1 MLGKTTRPKI
11 FLFALLIIILLYSL
25 WLSIHLLRFKTYK
38 GNLSTVSEREIQG
51 AYHIHTIYSDGRK
64 PIEKIAGLAS
74 QAALD
79 FIIITDHGNPNQES
93 LAEQG
98 WKHGI
103 LVLAGSELSVNRG
116 HLVAIGF
123 TPPES
128 PFSQNAEKAASQI
141 RSADGMSIIAHPY
154 SKTSW
159 TWGPLTEYSGIE
171 VLNAYS
177 PFQRNYLRMIPYLP
191 SFPIRPEFWL
201 LKMLDSPEKSLK
213 KWDELNMSPPVYG
226 FFSIDAHLLYRPLL
240 GLFHLHLRVRQPLP
254 PSFEEAR
261 EQVLRAL
268 RKGRF
273 YNAIDA
279 AAEARGFKFWG
290 ETEEKRIPMGAKTK
304 FRSPL
309 RLRIKAPFPFD
320 KEIHLIHDGVK
331 ILSSQEERLS
341 HKVTE
346 PGTYRV
352 EVYLRERSPLRK
364 NIPWIISNPIFLRK
378 EKP

>member
-1 MLGKTTRPKI
+1 MLGKTSRTKL
-11 FLFALLIIILLYSL
+11 FLFAFLIIILLYSL
-25 WLSIHLLRFKTYK
+25 WLSIQLLRFKTYE
-38 GNLSTVSEREIQG
+38 GYLSKVSELEIQG
-51 AYHIHTIYSDGRK
+51 AYHIHTIHSDGRK
-64 PIEKIAGLAS
+64 PIEKISELAS

-98 WKHGI
+98 WKNGV

-123 TPPES
+123 TPPEN
-128 PFSQNAEKAASQI
+128 PFSQNAEKAAAQI

-154 SKTSW
+154 SKASW
-159 TWGPLTEYSGIE
+159 TWGTFAEYSGIE

-177 PFQRNYLRMIPYLP
+177 PFQRNFLRMIPYLP
-191 SFPIRPEFWL
+191 SFLLHPQFWL
-201 LKMLDSPEKSLK
+201 LKMLDAPERNLK
-213 KWDELNMSPPVYG
+213 KWDELNTSYFVYG
-226 FFSIDAHLLYRPLL
+226 FYSIDAHLLYRPLL
-240 GLFHLHLRVRQPLP
+240 RLFHLHLRLRQPLST
-254 PSFEEAR
+254 SFEEAR
-261 EQVLRAL
+261 EQILRAL

-279 AAEARGFKFWG
+279 AAEARGFRFWG
-290 ETEEKRIPMGAKTK
+290 ETDEKKIPMGAKTK
-304 FRSPL
+304 LRSPL
-309 RLRIKAPFPFD
+309 WLQVKAPFPFD
-320 KEIHLIHDGVK
+320 KEIHLIHNGVR
-331 ILSSQEERLS
+331 ILSSQKEKLRQE
-341 HKVTE
+341 VTE

-364 NIPWIISNPIFLRK
+364 NIPWIISNPILIRK